1 MAAEF
6 DIEPHIRTWDGFC
19 KLMLVCV
26 IAAAIV
32 LGLMAIFL
40 T

>member
-6 DIEPHIRTWDGFC
+6 DIEPHVRTWRGFC
-19 KLMLVCV
+19 KLMLACV
-26 IAAAIV
+26 IAAAIL

>member
-6 DIEPHIRTWDGFC
+6 DIEPHNRSWRGFC
-19 KLMLVCV
+19 RLMFACV
-26 IAAAIV
+26 IAIAIT
-32 LGLMAIFL
+32 LGLMAFFL